1 MKKFVLFCVC
11 MVLFMSL
18 LQLGS
23 ASCQTTEEVQKLISE
38 FSASLL
44 GLKQANVIS
53 FPQNDK
59 EGPGSDERKPKT
71 DRSNR

>member
-1 MKKFVLFCVC
+1 MKIRLCVLKDH
-11 MVLFMSL
+11 MRNI
-18 LQLGS
+18 
-23 ASCQTTEEVQKLISE
+23 AIEIISCIKKIRE